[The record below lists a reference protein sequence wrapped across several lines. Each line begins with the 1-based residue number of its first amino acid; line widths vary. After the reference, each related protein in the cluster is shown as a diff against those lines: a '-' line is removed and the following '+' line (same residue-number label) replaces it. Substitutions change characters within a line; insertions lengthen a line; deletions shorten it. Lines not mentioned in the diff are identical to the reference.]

1 MEAHT
6 KYKKLLEVAI
16 RVLALVPNSCS
27 VERVCSQHKL
37 VANKIRNRL
46 RNKMVQMLLYCYV
59 NMRLLN
65 KCPPVL
71 LGFLESALND
81 RETPAQKTVFVEDE
95 EVVDESVEEVIAG
108 A

>member
-1 MEAHT
+1 M
-6 KYKKLLEVAI
+6 
-16 RVLALVPNSCS
+16 LALVPNSYS

-37 VANKIRNRL
+37 VANKIRDRL
-46 RNKMVQMLLYCYV
+46 RNKIVQMLLYWYV

-81 RETPAQKTVFVEDE
+81 GETPAQNTVFEEAE
-95 EVVDESVEEVIAG
+95 EVVDESIEEVLAG